1 MVTVTMAARQLK
13 HGTVVLFNIWLRRRT
28 ACFYHIILSQERRLL
43 HADVPTP
50 LCSPRSPAVAMF
62 LPYLT
67 TTTKANWLRTVCP
80 WCSPTDTLSTVCIT
94 WDAFFAVC
102 ERLTNT
108 TDNKNKPVYVESN
121 VKIKMSMFSC
131 CFLLF
136 SKLQKLACFFP
147 VGYQTFSYFNLS
159 YAGTPATCSLSKLCQ
174 KFKLWMLTALFCS
187 SIEIQTWF

>member
-1 MVTVTMAARQLK
+1 MQNKGNTHVQPPPPNTYTLLIHLVQLPNVPALWHAKHSVNIIQRMVTVTMAARQLK

-80 WCSPTDTLSTVCIT
+80 WYSPTDTLFTVCIT
-94 WDAFFAVC
+94 WDAFIAVC

-108 TDNKNKPVYVESN
+108 TDNKK
-121 VKIKMSMFSC
+121 
-131 CFLLF
+131 
-136 SKLQKLACFFP
+136 
-147 VGYQTFSYFNLS
+147 
-159 YAGTPATCSLSKLCQ
+159 
-174 KFKLWMLTALFCS
+174 
-187 SIEIQTWF
+187 